1 MMNCTVKVMAQY
13 FENYSDTK
21 TPYWKPKGG
30 QEFQIVIDSDIILY
44 SDELKSHLTT
54 LVAAQSNEHCKYEYI
69 EHDVEFIKP
78 IVLESKELES
88 LIQTEFAQMNKLI
101 WRMYNENRIS
111 LEVAEELLDCHYN
124 RTNKVYQ
131 MKELR
136 WDLTKA
142 QIAWLQQIRNQN
154 WLKLEDSEMINSI
167 LYRTDYDEDQKL
179 RLNVLRETYIT
190 YKKAELV

>member
-1 MMNCTVKVMAQY
+1 
-13 FENYSDTK
+13 
-21 TPYWKPKGG
+21 
-30 QEFQIVIDSDIILY
+30 
-44 SDELKSHLTT
+44 
-54 LVAAQSNEHCKYEYI
+54 
-69 EHDVEFIKP
+69 
-78 IVLESKELES
+78 
-88 LIQTEFAQMNKLI
+88 MNKLI

-124 RTNKVYQ
+124 RNNKVYQ

-136 WDLTKA
+136 WVLSRA
-142 QIAWLQQIRNQN
+142 QIVWLQKIRNQN

-167 LYRTDYDEDQKL
+167 LYRTDYDEDKKL

>member
-1 MMNCTVKVMAQY
+1 
-13 FENYSDTK
+13 
-21 TPYWKPKGG
+21 
-30 QEFQIVIDSDIILY
+30 
-44 SDELKSHLTT
+44 
-54 LVAAQSNEHCKYEYI
+54 
-69 EHDVEFIKP
+69 
-78 IVLESKELES
+78 
-88 LIQTEFAQMNKLI
+88 
-101 WRMYNENRIS
+101 
-111 LEVAEELLDCHYN
+111 
-124 RTNKVYQ
+124 

-154 WLKLEDSEMINSI
+154 WLKLEDSEMIGSI

>member
-1 MMNCTVKVMAQY
+1 
-13 FENYSDTK
+13 
-21 TPYWKPKGG
+21 
-30 QEFQIVIDSDIILY
+30 
-44 SDELKSHLTT
+44 
-54 LVAAQSNEHCKYEYI
+54 
-69 EHDVEFIKP
+69 
-78 IVLESKELES
+78 
-88 LIQTEFAQMNKLI
+88 MNKLI

-131 MKELR
+131 MKTLR
-136 WDLTKA
+136 WDLTRA
-142 QIAWLQQIRNQN
+142 QIVWLQQIRNQN

-179 RLNVLRETYIT
+179 RLNSLRETYIT

>member
-1 MMNCTVKVMAQY
+1 
-13 FENYSDTK
+13 
-21 TPYWKPKGG
+21 
-30 QEFQIVIDSDIILY
+30 
-44 SDELKSHLTT
+44 
-54 LVAAQSNEHCKYEYI
+54 
-69 EHDVEFIKP
+69 
-78 IVLESKELES
+78 
-88 LIQTEFAQMNKLI
+88 MNKLI

-131 MKELR
+131 MKKMR
-136 WDLTKA
+136 WVLSRA
-142 QIAWLQQIRNQN
+142 QIVWLQKIRNQN

-179 RLNVLRETYIT
+179 RLNVLRKTYIT